1 MGRWRNMVT
10 AKNEMTWAFKVLKS
24 AILIHV
30 RVPAQPAF
38 ALHVSYILEYVLR
51 HMNSECLQILFVDGK
66 IKSIQKPHW
75 SLSVV
80 ICQNEVSCDLLHTK
94 SIHCAKFLC
103 SLSDN
108 VFPSIGWQVGSIE
121 QSCAFSFGTSSL
133 FRHKFVTCCSNG
145 RVAFFYRFGFGA
157 RHNGWACAT
166 AATACQPP
174 FPFCVVNLA
183 RTVCLVNM
191 QYCLRQWP
199 TSQWLSLFRS
209 KVNEFTFEVSHR
221 LCKWLLLPS
230 CLLRFQFLTFDTL
243 YSLDLSGW
251 DQLALFN
258 DIQTACASSC
268 FWLSFCVSL
277 QSRVSYGI
285 TCQLWHPGSTSQWLV

>member
-10 AKNEMTWAFKVLKS
+10 AKNEMTRALKVLKS

-80 ICQNEVSCDLLHTK
+80 ICQNEVSFDLLHTK

-145 RVAFFYRFGFGA
+145 RVAFFFLQIWIWCSAQWMSMCHGCHGMSATIPLLRGEFGA
-157 RHNGWACAT
+157 H
-166 AATACQPP
+166 
-174 FPFCVVNLA
+174 
-183 RTVCLVNM
+183 
-191 QYCLRQWP
+191 
-199 TSQWLSLFRS
+199 SLPC
-209 KVNEFTFEVSHR
+209 EYAI
-221 LCKWLLLPS
+221 LP
-230 CLLRFQFLTFDTL
+230 
-243 YSLDLSGW
+243 
-251 DQLALFN
+251 
-258 DIQTACASSC
+258 
-268 FWLSFCVSL
+268 
-277 QSRVSYGI
+277 
-285 TCQLWHPGSTSQWLV
+285 